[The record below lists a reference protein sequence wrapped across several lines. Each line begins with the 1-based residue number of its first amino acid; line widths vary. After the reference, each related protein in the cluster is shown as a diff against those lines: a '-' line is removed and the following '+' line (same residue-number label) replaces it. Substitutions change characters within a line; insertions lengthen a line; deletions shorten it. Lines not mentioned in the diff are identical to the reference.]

1 MQPHVDAPR
10 AFAQEREAVPPMQQV
25 VSPRSAAL
33 VRAYAANDAMLPVER
48 ADGRGSDLDAHARH
62 AAASNGFGDADL
74 PAQTTIARSPG
85 IEPHIGDDDGPT
97 RPHVVRLYRAA
108 SRLRS
113 RLVGDA
119 IVAAGRA
126 IARGILGAWAA
137 FRQNRIARDTHLSLD
152 ELDDRTLRDLGLDR
166 SETWSISMEAAG
178 RAERTRMQ
186 MMLAAHGL
194 YR

>member
-1 MQPHVDAPR
+1 MQPHVDASR

-48 ADGRGSDLDAHARH
+48 GDGRGSDLDAHARH
-62 AAASNGFGDADL
+62 AAAANGFGDTDL
-74 PAQTTIARSPG
+74 PAQTTIARSPV
-85 IEPHIGDDDGPT
+85 IEPHIGDDHGPT

-126 IARGILGAWAA
+126 IARGILGAWVA

-152 ELDDRTLRDLGLDR
+152 ELDDRTLRDLGLNR
-166 SETWSISMEAAG
+166 SETWSIGMEAAG
-178 RAERTRMQ
+178 RAERTR
-186 MMLAAHGL
+186 
-194 YR
+194 